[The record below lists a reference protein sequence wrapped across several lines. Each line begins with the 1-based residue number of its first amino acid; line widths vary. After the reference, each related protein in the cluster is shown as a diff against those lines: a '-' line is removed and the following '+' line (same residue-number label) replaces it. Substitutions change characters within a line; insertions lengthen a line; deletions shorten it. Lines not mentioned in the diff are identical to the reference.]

1 VPRPAPPRLRD
12 AHLGGD
18 AAAVAA
24 RLRRLGRDRFVE
36 RLFAADPSPWS
47 DDAAVRRLIRRRLG
61 WPGAPAR
68 YLQEVPALERFTRRA
83 LDAGIR
89 HVVLLGMGGSSLGPE
104 VFRRVFGTRT
114 GFPDLTVLDTTVPS
128 ALRRVE
134 TNRDLTRT
142 LFLVSSKSGT
152 TSETAALEAYF
163 WGRLRRL
170 MGRDAPQRF
179 AAITD
184 PGTPLAAR
192 AAERQYFGAFHNPE
206 EIGGRFSALSYFGL
220 VPAALLG
227 IDLRGFL
234 GRAIEMGRRCGAGVP
249 PTDNPALVLGAAL
262 GVLARRGRDKVILL
276 ADGPLDGF
284 GLWIEQ
290 LVAESTGKIG
300 RGLVPVVAE
309 DLGTWRGL
317 LRGGDRVGVAMTVA
331 GGATARR
338 LDAGPPG
345 RTAGIRGGPF
355 HGAPVLGLPLRD
367 RLDLGGA
374 MLLWEIATAAAGAIL
389 GVNPFDEPD
398 VASAKTATE
407 SILAGRDDGAPSRDT
422 TVDTGRAVLRLAP
435 PLAGKGRAI
444 AARLLKEF
452 TRRIRK
458 GDHLALLAWVDPLDP
473 ALERELRR
481 LRDVLAQRT
490 GVPVAWACG
499 PRYLHSTGQLHKGGP
514 DTAVLL
520 QFVAGDATRL
530 DIPGKPYD
538 FETLKQAQALGDYRT
553 LVARGRRVLRIEA
566 AGPAAAALA
575 ALRRELSS
583 GGGRRGGR

>member
-1 VPRPAPPRLRD
+1 MPRPAPPRLRD
-12 AHLGGD
+12 TRLGDD
-18 AAAVAA
+18 APAVVV
-24 RLRRLGRDRFVE
+24 RLRRLGRERFIE
-36 RLFAADPSPWS
+36 RLHDADPSLWS
-47 DDAAVRRLIRRRLG
+47 DDPAVRRTIRRRLG

-68 YLQEVPALERFTRRA
+68 FLAEVPALERFTRRA
-83 LDAGIR
+83 LDAGVR

-104 VFRRVFGTRT
+104 VFRRVFGTRP
-114 GFPDLTVLDTTVPS
+114 GFPDLTILDSTVPS
-128 ALRRVE
+128 AVRRVE
-134 TNRDLTRT
+134 NAGDPTRT
-142 LFLVSSKSGT
+142 LYLVSSKSGT

-170 MGRDAPQRF
+170 VGRDAPQRF

-234 GRAIEMGRRCGAGVP
+234 GRAVEMGRRCGAGVP
-249 PTDNPALVLGAAL
+249 PTENPGLILGAAL
-262 GVLARRGRDKVILL
+262 GELARRGRDKVILL

-309 DLGTWRGL
+309 DFESWRAL
-317 LRGGDRVGVAMTVA
+317 LRGSDRVGVAMTVA
-331 GGATARR
+331 GGT
-338 LDAGPPG
+338 
-345 RTAGIRGGPF
+345 TAGRLHGAVPVRAGGPRGAVF
-355 HGAPVLGLPLRD
+355 HGAPVLTLPLRD

-374 MLLWEIATAAAGAIL
+374 MLQWEIATATAGTAI

-407 SILAGRDDGAPSRDT
+407 AILGGRADGAAGPPDDT
-422 TVDTGRAVLRLAP
+422 MLKTPRAVLRLAP
-435 PLAGKGRAI
+435 PVPRKKGGTAAG
-444 AARLLKEF
+444 LLEAF
-452 TRRIRK
+452 ARRIRK
-458 GDHLALLAWVDPLDP
+458 GDYVALLAWVDPFDP

-481 LRDVLAQRT
+481 LRDALAARA
-490 GVPVAWACG
+490 GVPVAWAYG
-499 PRYLHSTGQLHKGGP
+499 PRYL
-514 DTAVLL
+514 
-520 QFVAGDATRL
+520 
-530 DIPGKPYD
+530 
-538 FETLKQAQALGDYRT
+538 
-553 LVARGRRVLRIEA
+553 
-566 AGPAAAALA
+566 
-575 ALRRELSS
+575 
-583 GGGRRGGR
+583 